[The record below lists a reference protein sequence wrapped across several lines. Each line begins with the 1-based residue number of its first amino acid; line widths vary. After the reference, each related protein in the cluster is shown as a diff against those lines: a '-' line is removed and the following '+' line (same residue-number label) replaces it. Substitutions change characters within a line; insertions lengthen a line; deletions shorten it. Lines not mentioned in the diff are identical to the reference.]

1 MELLD
6 DLKARLDGED
16 SMFRAQLIR
25 EDIARLERLIALA
38 GECSD
43 YAAFQRA
50 GLYIGWTQNDLLT
63 HRIQEPLERLLA
75 ALYAQLSGA
84 IDQDGEEALRIAW
97 RELETARLERLIKC
111 L

>member
-1 MELLD
+1 MQLLD

-16 SMFRAQLIR
+16 SMFRAQLLR
-25 EDIARLERLIALA
+25 EDIARLERLVALA
-38 GECSD
+38 GESSD

-63 HRIQEPLERLLA
+63 HRIQAPLERVLA
-75 ALYAQLSGA
+75 ALYAHLSGA
-84 IDQDGEEALRIAW
+84 GDQASEDHLCSAW
-97 RELETARLERLIKC
+97 QELETARLERLIKC